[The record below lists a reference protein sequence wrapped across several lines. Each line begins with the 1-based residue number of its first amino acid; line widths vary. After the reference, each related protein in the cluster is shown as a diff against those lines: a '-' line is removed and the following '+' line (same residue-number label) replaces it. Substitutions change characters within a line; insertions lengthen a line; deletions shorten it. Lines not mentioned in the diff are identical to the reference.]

1 MIEAVR
7 AGLDA
12 LAASIRRGK
21 SVNVNDQS
29 TKERS
34 ITLATEYFS
43 NSRPALVQRLGES
56 SEVAV
61 IDSSWQD
68 LVRLAHGN
76 NARTSYNR
84 CLRTIRNLLNE
95 LSVASMAT
103 APNAVSVTPI
113 SDVEKNL
120 LETLERLLPTAAA
133 SYRQAAADL
142 LGLARHSYRGTA
154 AELREALREILDY
167 LAPDADVT
175 GQQGFK
181 LEDGQ
186 KGPTMK
192 QKVRFVLSARG
203 RNKTQ
208 RESAEKSAALVD
220 DLCGEITRAVYNR
233 ASVATHVQE
242 TIKEVRRL
250 KRYVDAVLAELLE
263 VE

>member
-1 MIEAVR
+1 MIDALRVS
-7 AGLDA
+7 LDA
-12 LAASIRRGK
+12 LAASVRRGK

-29 TKERS
+29 TKECS
-34 ITLATEYFS
+34 ITLATEYF
-43 NSRPALVQRLGES
+43 NNCRPILVQRLGES

-113 SDVEKNL
+113 SNVEKNL

-186 KGPTMK
+186 KGSDDEAEGTLRS
-192 QKVRFVLSARG
+192 VRPGS
-203 RNKTQ
+203 
-208 RESAEKSAALVD
+208 
-220 DLCGEITRAVYNR
+220 
-233 ASVATHVQE
+233 
-242 TIKEVRRL
+242 
-250 KRYVDAVLAELLE
+250 
-263 VE
+263 